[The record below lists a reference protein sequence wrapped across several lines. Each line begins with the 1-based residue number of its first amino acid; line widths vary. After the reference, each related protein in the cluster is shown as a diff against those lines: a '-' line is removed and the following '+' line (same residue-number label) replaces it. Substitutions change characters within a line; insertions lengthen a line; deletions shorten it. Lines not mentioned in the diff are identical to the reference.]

1 MVYISV
7 RWSTSS
13 YDQNHMND
21 TAFKATGPGS
31 AAPWRAA
38 LYVVT
43 ASALFAAMN
52 ALAKYLLLPGTAP
65 EIGVLQ
71 ITFVR
76 YVFGTLFLLP
86 ILYSARIVPRTVH
99 SVKYAFR
106 AGTGAAG
113 VALMFLAITHI
124 PLANAVAISFSSPIF
139 TMILSIL
146 FLRENANRFRWLA
159 AALGFAGVAA
169 IAAPDASIFGLASLI
184 AVAAAL
190 CMGAEV
196 TTVKWLSNQGDRAI
210 VMLFFGNMFGAFLTF
225 VPALPAWVW
234 PEPVQWLILA
244 LLALLVIVGQ
254 RLVLLAMALAEAN
267 FVAPFMYSTMLFS
280 SLLGVLLFD
289 EIPSLAL
296 FLGIVL
302 IVASGVLLAR
312 FGR

>member
-1 MVYISV
+1 
-7 RWSTSS
+7 
-13 YDQNHMND
+13 MNN
-21 TAFKATGPGS
+21 TAFPRSSLGDN
-31 AAPWRAA
+31 APWRAA
-38 LYVVT
+38 LFIVV
-43 ASALFAAMN
+43 ASALFATMN
-52 ALAKYLLLPGTAP
+52 ALAKYLLLPGTGP

-71 ITFVR
+71 ITFAR

-139 TMILSIL
+139 TMILSML
-146 FLRENANRFRWLA
+146 FLGESANRYRWLA
-159 AALGFAGVAA
+159 AALGFAGVTA

-210 VMLFFGNMFGAFLTF
+210 VMLFFGNMFGALLTF
-225 VPALPAWVW
+225 LPALPAWVW
-234 PEPVQWLILA
+234 PEPLQWLSLA
-244 LLALLVIVGQ
+244 AIALVVIIGQ
-254 RLVLLAMALAEAN
+254 RLVLHAMALAEAN

-280 SLLGVLLFD
+280 GLFGVLLFD
-289 EIPSLAL
+289 EMPSPAL
-296 FLGIVL
+296 FLGMAL